1 MELERSPENGLTY
14 LKIPDLKVL
23 STKVFSRVWFMS
35 VAGFL
40 VILVCLFMVRIIPF

>member
-23 STKVFSRVWFMS
+23 FTKVFVRVWFIS
-35 VAGFL
+35 VAVFH
-40 VILVCLFMVRIIPF
+40 VTLVCLFMVRIIPF